1 MVAKRLVGEDVEFT
15 RIYVS
20 LDLAI
25 PCSRSKFSEPL
36 PKLGK
41 FLSRETG
48 ALLLELP
55 VYS

>member
-1 MVAKRLVGEDVEFT
+1 MVAKRLVGEDVEFA